1 MSHTARAACVVPG
14 DLPLTAPE
22 ATVVVV
28 VLVLAVL
35 LALAGM
41 PALSVLVLL
50 AETTDTGLRL
60 IRRARSGKQA
70 AAAV

>member
-1 MSHTARAACVVPG
+1 MVPG

-70 AAAV
+70 EAAV